1 MRHRV
6 VVEVAVQYLITKAK
20 KLIDELL
27 DVSSLANVLNY
38 VDDIKSDP
46 KYNYLSPLNYVN
58 LSSDKTYDIAPKS
71 TKGDLVMAVKKM

>member
-46 KYNYLSPLNYVN
+46 KYNYLSP
-58 LSSDKTYDIAPKS
+58 
-71 TKGDLVMAVKKM
+71 

>member
-58 LSSDKTYDIAPKS
+58 L
-71 TKGDLVMAVKKM
+71 